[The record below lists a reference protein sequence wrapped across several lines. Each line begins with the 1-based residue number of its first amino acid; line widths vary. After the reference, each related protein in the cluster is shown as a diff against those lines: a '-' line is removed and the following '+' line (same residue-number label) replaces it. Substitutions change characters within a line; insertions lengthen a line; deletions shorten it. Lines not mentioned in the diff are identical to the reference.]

1 MPTFQIQHIT
11 SYLYDRP
18 VKESMSQVRIFPV
31 EDHHQRLVS
40 SELLISGNPVVDIS
54 LDFFGNKV
62 GHFSY
67 LPPHKEMT
75 IDSRFVVHTADNWL
89 PPSDD
94 LSTIEQVAAFV
105 EKDIR
110 LIWLSEP
117 ERIESQHI
125 IKQLLFETDISAK
138 PVFAIAKA
146 CCNYI
151 YTQFQYKKGITSVE
165 TTIDEILEH
174 KSGVC
179 QDFAHVLLQMLRTLG
194 IPSRYVSG
202 YICPNTSGMRGEGAT
217 HAWVEFFLP
226 GIGWVGLDP
235 TNNVFAGPY
244 HVRLAS
250 GLNFTDCT
258 PVKGSF
264 KGIAQQQLTVFVS
277 VGYEDGHV
285 FENLNDVEIDL
296 EPVVGTEPWQ
306 DELLAI
312 QQRQQRQQQQQ

>member
-18 VKESMSQVRIFPV
+18 VKESISQVRIFPV
-31 EDHHQRLVS
+31 EDDHQRLVS
-40 SELLISGNPVVDIS
+40 SELYITGNPIVAIS
-54 LDFFGNKV
+54 QDYFGNKV
-62 GHFSY
+62 GNFSY
-67 LPPHKEMT
+67 LPPHQEMT
-75 IDSRFVVHTADNWL
+75 IDSRSVVHTADNWL
-89 PPSDD
+89 PPSND
-94 LSTIEQVAAFV
+94 LTTIDQVAGYV

-125 IKQLLFETDISAK
+125 IEQLLFETDIFEK
-138 PVFAIAKA
+138 PVFEIAKA

-151 YTQFQYKKGITSVE
+151 FNQFQYKKGITSVE
-165 TTIDEILEH
+165 TTIDEILAH

-202 YICPNTSGMRGEGAT
+202 YICPNKSGMRGEGAT
-217 HAWVEFFLP
+217 HAWIEFFLP
-226 GIGWVGLDP
+226 GAGWVGLDP

-250 GLNFTDCT
+250 GLNFSDCS

-264 KGIAQQQLTVFVS
+264 KGIARQQLTVFVS

-285 FENLNDVEIDL
+285 FENLNDVELNL
-296 EPVVGTEPWQ
+296 EPAEGTEPWQ
-306 DELLAI
+306 DLLIA
-312 QQRQQRQQQQQ
+312 QQQQQQQ